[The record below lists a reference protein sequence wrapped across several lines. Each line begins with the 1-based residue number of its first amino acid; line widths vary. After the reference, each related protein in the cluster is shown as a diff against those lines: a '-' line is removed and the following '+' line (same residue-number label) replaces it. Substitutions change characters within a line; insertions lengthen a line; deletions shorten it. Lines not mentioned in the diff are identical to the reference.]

1 MRTLR
6 KNETT
11 VSAPCRDRTRSKTM
25 FGKNDLVAN
34 LSRNL
39 DRARGKR
46 DALATDVTSLTA
58 QIAKIEVR
66 LSEEKNRQERDRVLG
81 EIEEI
86 KKRIKQA
93 AGAFTPVIGELR
105 EATEIAAAVVPE
117 ARELNSFLLLVA
129 TEVDT
134 VIGPL
139 LLELDRCADAARA
152 AHAALELPCLANE
165 EPTEVPKDNN
175 GRLLGFPIW
184 LSRNTPS
191 SLLTHLAAIFGRDTS
206 NHLTSKSLSR
216 EGQLEV

>member
-1 MRTLR
+1 
-6 KNETT
+6 
-11 VSAPCRDRTRSKTM
+11 M

-46 DALATDVTSLTA
+46 DALATDVTTLTA

-93 AGAFTPVIGELR
+93 AGAFTPVIGELC
-105 EATEIAAAVVPE
+105 EATEMAAAVVPE
-117 ARELNSFLLLVA
+117 ARELNSFLLSVA

-152 AHAALELPCLANE
+152 AHAALDLPCLANE
-165 EPTEVPKDNN
+165 RPTEAAKDNN
-175 GRLLGFPIW
+175 RLLGFPIW
-184 LSRNTPS
+184 LSRNIPS
-191 SLLTHLAAIFGRDTS
+191 SLLAHLAAICGRDTS
-206 NHLTSKSLSR
+206 DHLTSKSLSR

>member
-1 MRTLR
+1 
-6 KNETT
+6 
-11 VSAPCRDRTRSKTM
+11 M

-46 DALATDVTSLTA
+46 DALATDVTTLTA

-66 LSEEKNRQERDRVLG
+66 LSEEKNRQERDRVLA
-81 EIEEI
+81 EIDET

-105 EATEIAAAVVPE
+105 DATETAAAVVPE
-117 ARELNSFLLLVA
+117 ARELNRFLLSVA

-134 VIGPL
+134 VIGSL

-152 AHAALELPCLANE
+152 AHAALDLPCLVDE
-165 EPTEVPKDNN
+165 GPTEVAKDNN
-175 GRLLGFPIW
+175 RLLDFPIW
-184 LSRNTPS
+184 LSRNIPS
-191 SLLTHLAAIFGRDTS
+191 SLLAHLAAICGRDTS
-206 NHLTSKSLSR
+206 DHLTSR
-216 EGQLEV
+216 RDNMAQ